1 MQSGKV
7 CAVESD

>member
-1 MQSGKV
+1 M